1 VREEGRLRINMDET
15 TMGVGPFIKSKRKNS
30 ILKRNLEIKIQTLKY
45 GVSKTVTTT
54 G

>member
-1 VREEGRLRINMDET
+1 MNET
-15 TMGVGPFIKSKRKNS
+15 TMGIRPSNNSKRKNS

-45 GVSKTVTTT
+45 GARNTVTTV